1 MRCPHEVIVSALDPP
16 QVSTP
21 SCHPEADMT
30 GAPSTSHAD
39 PATGAL
45 PKLAVCN
52 ACKSSFD
59 FKSGGR
65 CMDCK
70 NKILYCSKKCQV
82 FHTLHSYFVKGFVK
96 EIYCFHET

>member
-21 SCHPEADMT
+21 SCHPDADMT

-45 PKLAVCN
+45 PKVPKL
-52 ACKSSFD
+52 
-59 FKSGGR
+59 
-65 CMDCK
+65 
-70 NKILYCSKKCQV
+70 
-82 FHTLHSYFVKGFVK
+82 
-96 EIYCFHET
+96 EI